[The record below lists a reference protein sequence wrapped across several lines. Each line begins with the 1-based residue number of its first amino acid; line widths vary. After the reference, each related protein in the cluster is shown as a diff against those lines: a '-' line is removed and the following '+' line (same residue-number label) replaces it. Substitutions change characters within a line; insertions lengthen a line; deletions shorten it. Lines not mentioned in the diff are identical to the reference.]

1 MKTLLQWLGIIFSTI
16 GVITVVLILI
26 IFTHE
31 FSGDVMYNC
40 ELAEIHPDVPTEIK
54 QECRRLRSQKLITI

>member
-16 GVITVVLILI
+16 GVITVVLLLI
-26 IFTHE
+26 VFTHE

>member
-1 MKTLLQWLGIIFSTI
+1 MKTLFQWLVIIFSTI
-16 GVITVVLILI
+16 GAITVALLLV

-54 QECRRLRSQKLITI
+54 QECRQLRSQKFITI